1 VCRCGVRSP
10 VESCVVFGVDYGG
23 FSCKQR
29 EYTWVIQTSRGDFTR
44 VQFERAVSA
53 FGENYFVYDTKVT
66 P

>member
-1 VCRCGVRSP
+1 MSSLASIMVAFLVS
-10 VESCVVFGVDYGG
+10 
-23 FSCKQR
+23 R
-29 EYTWVIQTSRGDFTR
+29 ENIRGVIQTSRGDFTR